1 MLHAKILLCLMIG
14 TIPQLVF
21 AGASNTSKIGISVVI
36 KESTKCDLHV
46 SNNQKVA
53 LYTQSSSNCLIQTDT
68 IRKQLSNI
76 SYEQKIESGNNE
88 FARIVMVVQ

>member
-1 MLHAKILLCLMIG
+1 MIG
-14 TIPQLVF
+14 SIPHLVF
-21 AGASNTSKIGISVVI
+21 ANASNTSKIGISVVI

-76 SYEQKIESGNNE
+76 SYQQKIESGNNE
-88 FARIVMVVQ
+88 FARIVMVIQ